1 MNTPTPWGYKF
12 SEGGGYDCMT
22 DAFRIVCPIQ
32 KEGDYQPIATLDLFD
47 YGQAWCKPSDE
58 KCMAKARAN
67 AALIVR
73 AVNSHQSLI
82 DALEKIIKADAY
94 RMAAIAAPD
103 GEKHYEPATEN
114 FWAAIDKGRAALAL
128 AKEPT

>member
-1 MNTPTPWGYKF
+1 MNTPTPWVLYAQM
-12 SEGGGYDCMT
+12 SVRDNEGRTVAEFNNPFLPRAECEANT
-22 DAFRIVCPIQ
+22 AFV
-32 KEGDYQPIATLDLFD
+32 
-47 YGQAWCKPSDE
+47 
-58 KCMAKARAN
+58 
-67 AALIVR
+67 VR

>member
-1 MNTPTPWGYKF
+1 MNTPTPWRF
-12 SEGGGYDCMT
+12 IDRSEVSGIPSTESSIPFAIEKAYDNC
-22 DAFRIVCPIQ
+22 V
-32 KEGDYQPIATLDLFD
+32 EPIADICNFP
-47 YGQAWCKPSDE
+47 PSS
-58 KCMAKARAN
+58 ANHTARQRAN

-82 DALEKIIKADAY
+82 DALENIIKADAY

>member
-1 MNTPTPWGYKF
+1 MNTPTPWRISKTDEFRILDTKNGKLVADA
-12 SEGGGYDCMT
+12 SGNIDMT
-22 DAFRIVCPIQ
+22 D
-32 KEGDYQPIATLDLFD
+32 
-47 YGQAWCKPSDE
+47 DE
-58 KCMAKARAN
+58 AENN